1 MSSNNGNHGMVATR
15 GSGMSS
21 HGASGG
27 VLGGARKVV
36 AVIVTLFALYVGIQ
50 LIHPL
55 MDAAMQLV
63 QVISQVIG
71 ALTGVL
77 QQVTD
82 ALPKGG
88 AQ

>member
-1 MSSNNGNHGMVATR
+1 MSSSHHGNGHIVSR

-21 HGASGG
+21 HGAHGG

-36 AVIVTLFALYVGIQ
+36 AVIITLFALYVGIQ

-63 QVISQVIG
+63 QVISQIIQ
-71 ALTGVL
+71 ALTSVL
-77 QQVTD
+77 SQVTA
-82 ALPKGG
+82 ALPHGG
-88 AQ
+88 GH